1 MSNLKN
7 HFPVHIQ
14 GECKISVWKT
24 VNNESFRCEITFPK
38 LPFPITFKKW
48 KSDGLAWG
56 LDDGPRLICWEGLG
70 WKIKDFPLIFSLLQR
85 KIAIVKYRQCKRW
98 DICKCLGR
106 SPHIYRHISKYL
118 LSIHVHI
125 AKQSME
131 TVHNRAV
138 LKQVTLLWNM
148 PFKMLHWFI
157 LKCLCQLFAM
167 N

>member
-1 MSNLKN
+1 MKDCKQWELQMWNYLSKTAFSNYFQEVKVRW
-7 HFPVHIQ
+7 FSMRI
-14 GECKISVWKT
+14 
-24 VNNESFRCEITFPK
+24 
-38 LPFPITFKKW
+38 
-48 KSDGLAWG
+48 
-56 LDDGPRLICWEGLG
+56 G
-70 WKIKDFPLIFSLLQR
+70 WWAQVDLLRRTWLENKDFPLIFSLLQR

>member
-1 MSNLKN
+1 MKDYKQWELQTWNYLS
-7 HFPVHIQ
+7 
-14 GECKISVWKT
+14 
-24 VNNESFRCEITFPK
+24 K

-157 LKCLCQLFAM
+157 LNCLCQLFAM